1 VGVGVRVGKGITAEV
16 LQIPVLTTRMSI
28 AASGTFVNTN
38 PAMSSSAEI
47 PVANKVPELTEL

>member
-1 VGVGVRVGKGITAEV
+1 VRVGKGITAEV
-16 LQIPVLTTRMSI
+16 LQIPVLTTRMSMAI
-28 AASGTFVNTN
+28 SGTFVNTN